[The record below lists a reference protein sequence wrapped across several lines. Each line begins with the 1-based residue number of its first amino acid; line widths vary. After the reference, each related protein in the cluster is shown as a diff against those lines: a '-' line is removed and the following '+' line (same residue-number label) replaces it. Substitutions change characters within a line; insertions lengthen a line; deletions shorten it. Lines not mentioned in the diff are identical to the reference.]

1 MTPSRINEAHS
12 VIQAL
17 CDELT
22 HDIRSKGYSDFH
34 AEIWVG
40 RETDRVYIHFTTNGK
55 GTSSPRSLWTDTAKH
70 LPEIFNE
77 AKDKV
82 ANLKPLPT
90 SADYAPWFTETSHGK

>member
-40 RETDRVYIHFTTNGK
+40 RETDKVHIYFTD
-55 GTSSPRSLWTDTAKH
+55 GTS
-70 LPEIFNE
+70 
-77 AKDKV
+77 
-82 ANLKPLPT
+82 
-90 SADYAPWFTETSHGK
+90 